1 MATIRRHRYL
11 RVTADELI
19 AMGLAC
25 SYSAGHGVAVTAA
38 SWRARGMKMRAM
50 VAMPAMEASML
61 ASTGG
66 RETRM
71 SFWSS
76 VRRGRDAW

>member
-11 RVTADELI
+11 RIAADELI

-25 SYSAGHGVAVTAA
+25 SLSVGHGVAVTAA

-50 VAMPAMEASML
+50 VALPAMEA
-61 ASTGG
+61 
-66 RETRM
+66 
-71 SFWSS
+71 
-76 VRRGRDAW
+76 

>member
-1 MATIRRHRYL
+1 
-11 RVTADELI
+11 
-19 AMGLAC
+19 
-25 SYSAGHGVAVTAA
+25 
-38 SWRARGMKMRAM
+38 MKMWAM
-50 VAMPAMEASML
+50 VAMEASML

-76 VRRGRDAW
+76 VR